1 MSSYCHTSKGERGL
15 LLAPPPPTWLA
26 FSYASDADLLLNLP
40 MLLPP
45 ENGDTGGVDPAGEI
59 GGDPLLPLP
68 YPGGFTIIILRVTLV
83 ASSVESSPYDPT
95 FPPSDD
101 PLAELDRKLKVL
113 CLRSLPRPISGRGPA
128 TVSSQSWSSRPMLY
142 IVRWLADT
150 GSAAYDSRTGVT

>member
-1 MSSYCHTSKGERGL
+1 MSSFGHTSKGDRGL

-40 MLLPP
+40 MLLP

-142 IVRWLADT
+142 VVRGQTLD
-150 GSAAYDSRTGVT
+150 DSRTGVT